1 MTDIRVSWAEF
12 DVDNKPISIVVGWA
26 EFDVSSPTGDPIP
39 PYEPGIGM
47 GRYRRDDDDKYDVL
61 VDSEGE
67 DEEIVMAILMEI
79 SAHVL

>member
-1 MTDIRVSWAEF
+1 MTDIRVGWAEF
-12 DVDNKPISIVVGWA
+12 DADSQPISIVVGWA
-26 EFDVSSPTGDPIP
+26 EFDASSPTGDPVP
-39 PYEPGIGM
+39 PFRQGAGI
-47 GRYRRDDDDKYDVL
+47 GRYRNDEDKYDVL

>member
-12 DVDNKPISIVVGWA
+12 DADFKPISVVVGWA
-26 EFDVSSPTGDPIP
+26 EFDTNSPTGEPVP
-39 PYEPGIGM
+39 PFRQGAGI